1 MGRTDPRPCD
11 SVSGFLDACLHLAQ
25 VPSHPPRPGEIPLF
39 HMMASV
45 TVPRH
50 VTFGF
55 GECGAALCFPLELE
69 RMNFQELPARI
80 ELAWRRG
87 RSGLLEVR
95 DEQEHD
101 GAEAYFDIQDD
112 RIVHKRSVISSLL
125 TVQPEAIRHDQLG
138 YFMQSGLP
146 EGGSFEVAQRMA

>member
-1 MGRTDPRPCD
+1 MGRTDARPCD

-55 GECGAALCFPLELE
+55 GECGAALCFPLEPE
-69 RMNFQELPARI
+69 CMNFQELRAGTV
-80 ELAWRRG
+80 LAWPRG
-87 RSGLLEVR
+87 PSGLLEVR
-95 DEQEHD
+95 DEQ
-101 GAEAYFDIQDD
+101 GRNVVEAYFDVQDD
-112 RIVHKRSVISSLL
+112 RIAHKRSVISSLL
-125 TVQPEAIRHDQLG
+125 TVQPKAIRHDHLG
-138 YFMQSGLP
+138 YFTHSGLP
-146 EGGSFEVAQRMA
+146 EEVSFEVAQRMA